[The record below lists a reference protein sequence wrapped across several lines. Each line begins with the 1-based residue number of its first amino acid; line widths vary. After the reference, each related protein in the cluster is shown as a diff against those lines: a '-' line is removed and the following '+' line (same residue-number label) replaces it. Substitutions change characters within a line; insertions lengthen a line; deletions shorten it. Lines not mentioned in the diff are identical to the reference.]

1 MRHLLRA
8 SVATVVLGSIAAGGA
23 SAQSP
28 WRTPDDFLANDV
40 RLPPAQLAALD
51 RGEVVVRL
59 LPTAERQNVAV
70 LGAVRVAVPRSF
82 FIDRLRDLPSA
93 LRAPGRLAAHL
104 FSNPATLA
112 DVQGVAIPSGDLDD
126 LRDCRPGSCNYK
138 LPLQAMQRF
147 RAAIDDPAPNAA
159 ERVSDYAR
167 QWIVDYVNEYRRRGN
182 AAMVVYDDEGDGG
195 PGVRSS
201 DALDILLRDSVYVS
215 GVPLL
220 APWLLDFPQASPSG
234 AEEIF
239 FWSRDELPHL
249 RRVLRDMHE
258 IIYTP
263 PAFPNMTI
271 VAAKQIYAD
280 HYFEAGVELL
290 AVADHP
296 SAGGASA
303 ADSTTIVAI
312 RCYRF
317 DHMPSRIFN
326 VRGRVGNGLRDN
338 LLLELRQLK
347 ADAEQPKKQP
357 Q

>member
-1 MRHLLRA
+1 
-8 SVATVVLGSIAAGGA
+8 
-23 SAQSP
+23 
-28 WRTPDDFLANDV
+28 
-40 RLPPAQLAALD
+40 
-51 RGEVVVRL
+51 
-59 LPTAERQNVAV
+59 
-70 LGAVRVAVPRSF
+70 
-82 FIDRLRDLPSA
+82 
-93 LRAPGRLAAHL
+93 
-104 FSNPATLA
+104 
-112 DVQGVAIPSGDLDD
+112 
-126 LRDCRPGSCNYK
+126 
-138 LPLQAMQRF
+138 
-147 RAAIDDPAPNAA
+147 
-159 ERVSDYAR
+159 
-167 QWIVDYVNEYRRRGN
+167 
-182 AAMVVYDDEGDGG
+182 
-195 PGVRSS
+195 
-201 DALDILLRDSVYVS
+201 
-215 GVPLL
+215 
-220 APWLLDFPQASPSG
+220 
-234 AEEIF
+234 
-239 FWSRDELPHL
+239 
-249 RRVLRDMHE
+249 MHE